1 MYQDDYRF
9 VESLPG
15 PSQFA
20 EPHPDDAERFYSD
33 LFEAGVAEGM
43 RGFENVRRRCVL
55 DLRANLSL
63 TQTAL
68 LQDFM
73 NYNLLAMPLF
83 RQEHDASRRWLA
95 GMNAAAIKHSK
106 PSWAGDLCLNVSFPT
121 ATIMRAGLPVQMCMT
136 LPSDLMASTELD
148 SVTNYRASGD
158 YAGNTNFDIGG
169 SSLLGWALGLRPSKD
184 VPKTS
189 SSLFLSLKT
198 S

>member
-1 MYQDDYRF
+1 MTLTSHLIFQPVSVISLRSDAPFFCASDTGGNVYQDDYRF

-33 LFEAGVAEGM
+33 LFEAGVTEGM
-43 RGFENVRRRCVL
+43 RGFENVRRTCVR

-106 PSWAGDLCLNVSFPT
+106 PSWAG
-121 ATIMRAGLPVQMCMT
+121 
-136 LPSDLMASTELD
+136 
-148 SVTNYRASGD
+148 
-158 YAGNTNFDIGG
+158 
-169 SSLLGWALGLRPSKD
+169 SSLSESLLSNSDNHASRFAGADVHDAAFRPHGLD
-184 VPKTS
+184 
-189 SSLFLSLKT
+189 
-198 S
+198 